1 MLLIPN
7 TPPMTAVTHLLH
19 ALTTKALITT
29 PSDYSLGML
38 VAMLPMA
45 FIRISHSVSYV
56 RQFDFLNDQGGKFT
70 SEIASIS
77 FPIRFSKVLVVIP
90 MMLDE
95 PNSWHE
101 MTIRPKSI
109 STSAFKL
116 VSGSNNTNYPKSRN
130 NGCWIA
136 FGI

>member
-1 MLLIPN
+1 MMQIFQNSIGLQLAN
-7 TPPMTAVTHLLH
+7 
-19 ALTTKALITT
+19 
-29 PSDYSLGML
+29 
-38 VAMLPMA
+38 
-45 FIRISHSVSYV
+45 
-56 RQFDFLNDQGGKFT
+56 NQGGKFIPET
-70 SEIASIS
+70 ASVS
-77 FPIRFSKVLVVIP
+77 YSIRFNKVLAVIP

-109 STSAFKL
+109 STSTFKL

-130 NGCWIA
+130 NGYWIA